1 MATVSTP
8 VQTAAPRQVEG
19 RQPGRSALGALVFYV
34 LLIAFAA
41 FFLLPLAWMLVTSF
55 KPFDEWLSPNWIP
68 RNPSFENFASVFR
81 DPTLPVTRWF
91 LNSLIIAT
99 LFTSLILLIDSLAAY
114 AYARMEF
121 PGKNVLF
128 SLLLATLVMPGIM
141 FLIPNYLTIARLDWL
156 RSYQGVIAPGLS
168 GVFGVFFLRQF
179 FQSVPREMEEAAY
192 IDGAGVWR
200 TFFAVV
206 LPLSGGALATLG
218 VITFLGSWNDFL
230 WPLLIVGS
238 DRALQ
243 TLPVG
248 LATLQGQYTFDYGK
262 LMAGALVVTV
272 PVLVLYLFAQRYI
285 VESIA
290 TTGIKG

>member
-1 MATVSTP
+1 MATIATP
-8 VQTAAPRQVEG
+8 RSATPRSVEG
-19 RQPGRSALGALVFYV
+19 RQAGRSVLGGLVFYL
-34 LLIAFAA
+34 LLILVALF
-41 FFLLPLAWMLVTSF
+41 FFLPLLWMAVTAF
-55 KPFDEWLSPNWIP
+55 KPFAEWLSPNWIP
-68 RNPSFENFASVFR
+68 RDLTLANFTSVFR

-91 LNSLIIAT
+91 FNSLFIAVA
-99 LFTSLILLIDSLAAY
+99 FTTLILAIDSMAAY

-121 PGKNVLF
+121 PGKNLLF
-128 SLLLATLVMPGIM
+128 TLLLATLVMPGIM
-141 FLIPNYLTIARLDWL
+141 FLIPNYLTIAKLGWL
-156 RSYQGVIAPGLS
+156 RTYQGVIAPGLS

-179 FQSVPREMEEAAY
+179 FQGIPREMEEAAA
-192 IDGAGVWR
+192 IDGASVWR
-200 TFFAVV
+200 TFFSVV

-238 DRALQ
+238 DRQLQ

-262 LMAGALVVTV
+262 LMAGALVVTL
-272 PVLVLYLFAQRYI
+272 PVLILYVFAQRYI
-285 VESIA
+285 VESIS

>member
-1 MATVSTP
+1 MATLSTP
-8 VQTAAPRQVEG
+8 ARTTQVVSG
-19 RQPGRSALGALVFYV
+19 KQAGRSPLGALVFYV
-34 LLIAFAA
+34 LLILCAL
-41 FFLLPLAWMLVTSF
+41 FFLMPLVWMTVTAF
-55 KPFDEWLSPNWIP
+55 KPFDEWLTPNWIP
-68 RNPSFENFASVFR
+68 NHPTFDNFTSVFR

-91 LNSLIIAT
+91 LNSLTIAVI
-99 LFTSLILLIDSLAAY
+99 FTSLVLVIDALAAY

-128 SLLLATLVMPGIM
+128 ALLLATLVMPGIM
-141 FLIPNYLTIARLDWL
+141 FLIPNYLTIARFKWL
-156 RSYQGVIAPGLS
+156 GTFQGVIAPGLS

-179 FQSVPREMEEAAY
+179 FQSIPREMEEAAY

-200 TFFAVV
+200 TFFSVV

-218 VITFLGSWNDFL
+218 VITFLESWNSFL
-230 WPLLIVGS
+230 WPLLILGGN
-238 DRALQ
+238 RALQ

-272 PVLVLYLFAQRYI
+272 PVLLLYLMAQRYI
-285 VESIA
+285 VESIS